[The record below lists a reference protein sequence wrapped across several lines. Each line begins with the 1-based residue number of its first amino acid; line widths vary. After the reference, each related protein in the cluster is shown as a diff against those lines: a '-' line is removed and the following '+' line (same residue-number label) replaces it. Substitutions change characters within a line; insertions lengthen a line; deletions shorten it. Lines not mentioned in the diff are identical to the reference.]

1 MAHAF
6 ISLLCIVA
14 VALVSPLISWV
25 IPKRLV
31 PETVLLIAGG
41 VLIGPSGLDI
51 AYVGQ
56 DISFLKELGVA
67 FLFLMAGYEIDVNEL
82 RGSGGRHALVAWCGS
97 LVLAFATVALV
108 GVTGGVF
115 SANGIA
121 IAIAMT
127 STAIG
132 TILPILRERG
142 LLPTAVG
149 AAILNHGAIGEV
161 GPVILMALLLGSRA
175 TWQEMLILLA
185 FLAIALWIVL
195 FTERVK
201 RWGRKLVDAIR
212 LGGSTTAQTTIR
224 VTVLLLVGLCTVAE
238 VFELDVVLGAFA
250 AGFILRYALPDG
262 NREFEEKLDGL
273 AYGFFVPIFFV
284 TSGMG
289 ITLELSA
296 PALISLG
303 AFLVLLVLTR
313 GLPVWLAARLE
324 RRRDGSRAYSM
335 RQSLQIAVYS
345 TTALPIIV
353 AVTQVA
359 TNADAMSSSFAS
371 TLVLAGALSVLV
383 MPTLGLLLS
392 DESDHAP
399 AVEALGVVQGPVDA
413 EGRGAEDHAA
423 ASGRLDEGP
432 GERLHSEPCR
442 PAGLEEEPSPASPAQ
457 AREGSPAQPASRPGG
472 RGRGQRSA
480 GSPSAAGQ
488 PVRRGH
494 DAAFHH
500 HGLSEAE
507 ARRLAERLAQIDEER
522 ALWREQMRRQMHL
535 DREESQQRRAVLR
548 AQAREHRREE
558 RAEMKALREQAAR
571 ARREEGARAK
581 ADQEARV
588 RAEREARA
596 ASGQESGGRLRRL
609 TSRRAARRGRR

>member
-41 VLIGPSGLDI
+41 ILIGPSGLDV
-51 AYVGQ
+51 AHVGQ
-56 DISFLKELGVA
+56 DIEFLKELGVA

-82 RGSGGRHALVAWCGS
+82 RGAGGRHAIVAWGGS

-108 GVTGGVF
+108 GVTGGVL

-132 TILPILRERG
+132 TILPILRERE

-149 AAILNHGAIGEV
+149 AAILNHGAVGEV
-161 GPVILMALLLGSRA
+161 GPVILMALLLGTRS

-185 FLAIALWIVL
+185 FLAIALWIVA
-195 FTERVK
+195 FTDRVK

-212 LGGSTTAQTTIR
+212 LGGSTTAQTTVR

-238 VFELDVVLGAFA
+238 VFDLDVVLGAFA

-289 ITLELSA
+289 ITLDLSA
-296 PALISLG
+296 SALISLG

-359 TNADAMSSSFAS
+359 TNAGAMSDSFAS

-383 MPTLGLLLS
+383 MPALGLLLS
-392 DESDHAP
+392 DKSDHAP

-413 EGRGAEDHAA
+413 EGRGADDHGA

-432 GERLHSEPCR
+432 GELLHSEPRR
-442 PAGLEEEPSPASPAQ
+442 PAGLVEAPSPASPAQ
-457 AREGSPAQPASRPGG
+457 AREGSAAAPVPDSDLRGPGRLG
-472 RGRGQRSA
+472 PRSA
-480 GSPSAAGQ
+480 SSPAQ
-488 PVRRGH
+488 PVRRGR
-494 DAAFHH
+494 DAGFHH

-507 ARRLAERLAQIDEER
+507 ARRLAERLTQIEEER
-522 ALWREQMRRQMHL
+522 AQWREQMRRQMRL
-535 DREESQQRRAVLR
+535 DHEESQQRRAVLR

-558 RAEMKALREQAAR
+558 RAEMRALREQAAR
-571 ARREEGARAK
+571 ARREEGARVK
-581 ADQEARV
+581 AEQEV
-588 RAEREARA
+588 T
-596 ASGQESGGRLRRL
+596 GRLRRMA
-609 TSRRAARRGRR
+609 SRRERR